1 MSMII
6 IINWLKLLILTL
18 NTITQL
24 DFEIFQKSIFRGLKK
39 IQSSKFYILQ
49 NISKLPL
56 RFF

>member
-1 MSMII
+1 MSNTII

-24 DFEIFQKSIFRGLKK
+24 DFEVFQKSIFRGLKK

-49 NISKLPL
+49 NISKIT
-56 RFF
+56 F